1 MLGAPLL
8 LDANVSE
15 ENSNALLEEYFLQ
28 TAIGEH
34 QNIVKFLL
42 GGLFKGNFMKLAST
56 CGVPMLTGT
65 HRSNESL

>member
-15 ENSNALLEEYFLQ
+15 ENTNALLEEYFLQ
-28 TAIGEH
+28 IAIGEH

-56 CGVPMLTGT
+56 CEVRMLTGMQV
-65 HRSNESL
+65 SNESL

>member
-1 MLGAPLL
+1 MKPDKIWRNDEWMLGAPLL

-28 TAIGEH
+28 KAIAEH

-42 GGLFKGNFMKLAST
+42 CGLFKGNLRNWQ
-56 CGVPMLTGT
+56 VPV
-65 HRSNESL
+65 EC